1 MNNPVVESF
10 FSIFLAIVGVAIV
23 AILISRKSNTAGVL
37 QAFGSAFSNSLGTA
51 ISPVTGSSMTINTS
65 YPSSFGLGF

>member
-1 MNNPVVESF
+1 MNNPVLESF
-10 FSIFLAIVGVAIV
+10 FSIFLAIVGIAFV
-23 AILISRKSNTAGVL
+23 AILISKKSNTAGVL

-51 ISPVTGSSMTINTS
+51 ISPVTGSSMSINTS